1 MTDIILDQ
9 IMKIRD
15 TGLVNM
21 CSGYEVQK
29 LAFERDFFELVC
41 YIDEHP
47 REVCYIDEHP
57 REYLQFILYG
67 DKILL

>member
-1 MTDIILDQ
+1 MSRKWVRIMTDIILDQ

-47 REVCYIDEHP
+47 RE
-57 REYLQFILYG
+57 YLQFILHG

>member
-1 MTDIILDQ
+1 MSRKWVRIMTDIILDQ

-29 LAFERDFFELVC
+29 LAFERNYFEL
-41 YIDEHP
+41 
-47 REVCYIDEHP
+47 VCYIDEHP

>member
-1 MTDIILDQ
+1 MSRKWVRIMTDIILTQ
-9 IMKIRD
+9 IMAIRD

-29 LAFERDFFELVC
+29 LAFECNFFEL
-41 YIDEHP
+41 
-47 REVCYIDEHP
+47 VCYIDEHP
-57 REYLQFILYG
+57 REYLQFILHG